1 VPYLMPQTG
10 PYPMRRM
17 IRRRFGLGQ
26 AATTITAQQYCSSN
40 CKSSVFIG
48 FLQDAISS
56 RFLPMPTQQTA
67 STTCSGT
74 GVSTT
79 SAKATKVGSAVA
91 STGATVT
98 GALATAGAIS
108 SAIPIVG
115 TIAAVTLGV
124 LSGIFASHD
133 QAEQLQ
139 SNVLCENVP
148 AFNSML
154 QQIDSELAA
163 GTATPEQA
171 SSAYANLLAQFQA
184 ALKTDP
190 SYKTGDALWGYNQGA
205 QAVVAARNQ
214 DLTNGVLTSGQAA
227 PWASSATA
235 GGAVAV
241 ASAAGIPP
249 AMLWIGAAVLAYL
262 LFF

>member
-1 VPYLMPQTG
+1 VSYLIPQTG
-10 PYPMRRM
+10 SYAARRM
-17 IRRRFGLGQ
+17 TGRRMRLGQ

-40 CKSSVFIG
+40 CKSSAFIS

-56 RFLPMPTQQTA
+56 RFLPSPTEQNA
-67 STTCSGT
+67 STTCSG
-74 GVSTT
+74 GEVSTT
-79 SAKATKVGSAVA
+79 SAKATKVSSAVA

-108 SAIPIVG
+108 AAIPIVG
-115 TIAAVTLGV
+115 TIAAVALGV

-148 AFNSML
+148 AFNAML
-154 QQIDSELAA
+154 EQIDSELSS

-171 SSAYANLLAQFQA
+171 ASAYQNLLSQFQA
-184 ALKTDP
+184 ALKSDP
-190 SYKTGDALWGYNQGA
+190 SYKTGDALWGFNQGA
-205 QAVVAARNQ
+205 QAVIAARNQ

-227 PWASSATA
+227 SWSGSSTA
-235 GGAVAV
+235 GAAVAA

-249 AMLWIGAAVLAYL
+249 AMLWIGAAVLAYW